1 MAVPAVTV
9 ALAALAVMAAV
20 TVALVAL
27 AVMAAVTVALAVT
40 AVIAEETVVADAGV
54 MGAVADNNQTPP
66 G

>member
-1 MAVPAVTV
+1 VMAVPAVTV

-27 AVMAAVTVALAVT
+27 AVMA
-40 AVIAEETVVADAGV
+40 VIAEETVVADAGV